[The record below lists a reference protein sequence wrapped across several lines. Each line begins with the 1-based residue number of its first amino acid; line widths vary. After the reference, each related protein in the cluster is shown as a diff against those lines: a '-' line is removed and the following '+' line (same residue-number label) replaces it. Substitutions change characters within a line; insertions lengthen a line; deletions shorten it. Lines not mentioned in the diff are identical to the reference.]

1 MRSSLPGTLGRQDR
15 RPQNPVPPPRPPD
28 QQVHSPPSHPQLL
41 RPEPCRH
48 AARPPPLSG
57 PSAPAS
63 LTRAVLHLLT
73 PLLASRGW
81 DCPAQGTEDWG
92 HPGTYLSTEL
102 VSCMVAV
109 QGIQNE
115 KQNWPVAPHGKRT
128 WSPEGPQISTGPPVP
143 GPHPELSPTGSG
155 WGWSAGRGDPS
166 PQSPVFPP
174 RRLSPCLN
182 QKEKWGQS

>member
-1 MRSSLPGTLGRQDR
+1 MRALCLGLWGDKTDAPKPSPSTATSRPKTQVLTYITSPASS
-15 RPQNPVPPPRPPD
+15 
-28 QQVHSPPSHPQLL
+28 

-48 AARPPPLSG
+48 AAATSSLWSFC
-57 PSAPAS
+57 SCI
-63 LTRAVLHLLT
+63 LTRPVLHLLT
-73 PLLASRGW
+73 PLLASGGW

-109 QGIQNE
+109 QGIQNK

-128 WSPEGPQISTGPPVP
+128 WAQKGPRSLLALSP

-155 WGWSAGRGDPS
+155 WGVVCGRRETHHLRA
-166 PQSPVFPP
+166 QCFP
-174 RRLSPCLN
+174 
-182 QKEKWGQS
+182 